1 MSRRF
6 HALMIAAALA
16 AGCRGGSDPAASADG
31 EAQPARTG
39 ASKKTAAGAT
49 RPDGAGLVE
58 KLLAPAKVSVPEGTA
73 LPLVLE
79 TSVSSA
85 ANTEGD
91 SVVAKL
97 ADDLRVGEKVVAPAG
112 SEVKGRVTAAVR
124 SGKVKGRARLA
135 FAFDT
140 LVVKGKRVEIATTA
154 VDITAENTKKK
165 DATIIGGATAGG
177 AILGAIIDGKK
188 GAAIGAGVG
197 AAGGTG
203 TVLATRGK
211 EVELRSGQS
220 LTVKLTEA
228 AQI

>member
-1 MSRRF
+1 MSSRL

-16 AGCRGGSDPAASADG
+16 AGCGGSEPAAQADG
-31 EAQPARTG
+31 ETARKG
-39 ASKKTAAGAT
+39 ASKTAG
-49 RPDGAGLVE
+49 GGLVE
-58 KLLAPAKVSVPEGTA
+58 KLLPPAKVTVPEGTP

-79 TSVSSA
+79 TTVSSA
-85 ANTEGD
+85 TSEEGD
-91 SVVAKL
+91 AVTAKL
-97 ADDLRVGEKVVAPAG
+97 SDDVRVGEKVVVPAG

-140 LVVKGKRVEIATTA
+140 LVVKGKPVEIATTS

-177 AILGAIIDGKK
+177 AILGALFDGKK

-220 LTVKLTEA
+220 LTVKLTGS

>member
-1 MSRRF
+1 MSSRF
-6 HALMIAAALA
+6 HALMIAAVLA
-16 AGCRGGSDPAASADG
+16 AGCHGGSEPAAQADG
-31 EAQPARTG
+31 ETSPARKG
-39 ASKKTAAGAT
+39 ASKTAG
-49 RPDGAGLVE
+49 GGLVE
-58 KLLAPAKVSVPEGTA
+58 KLLPPAKITVPEGTA

-79 TSVSSA
+79 TTLSSA
-85 ANTEGD
+85 TSAEGD
-91 SVVAKL
+91 AVNAKL
-97 ADDLRVGEKVVAPAG
+97 TDDVRVGERVVAPAG

-140 LVVKGKRVEIATTA
+140 LVVKGKPVEIATTS

-220 LTVKLTEA
+220 VTVKLTGS

>member
-1 MSRRF
+1 
-6 HALMIAAALA
+6 MIAAAFA
-16 AGCRGGSDPAASADG
+16 AGCRGGSEPAAQADDASA
-31 EAQPARTG
+31 PARTAASRTATA
-39 ASKKTAAGAT
+39 ASKPAERT
-49 RPDGAGLVE
+49 LIE
-58 KLLAPAKVSVPEGTA
+58 KLLPPAKVTVPEGTT

-79 TSVSSA
+79 TTVSSA
-85 ANTEGD
+85 TSREGD
-91 SVVAKL
+91 LVTAKL
-97 ADDLRVGEKVVAPAG
+97 ADDVRVGEKVVAPAG
-112 SEVKGRVTAAVR
+112 SEVKGRVTASVR

-140 LVVKGKRVEIATTA
+140 LVVKGKPIEIATSA

-165 DATIIGGATAGG
+165 DAAIIGGATAGG
-177 AILGAIIDGKK
+177 AILGAIIDGGK

-211 EVELRSGQS
+211 EVEVRAGQS
-220 LTVKLTEA
+220 LTVTLTGS